1 MMNLLQAVVET
12 AKQGSVTVVVPT
24 AFLSSAA
31 TLLLYKGVPFVIG
44 VIRGKP
50 RYANGNGGSVQ
61 AKIEELE
68 KNPKSGEGETCR
80 EHGEAI
86 SALEESKKNTYGW
99 LARIDGKIDRLL
111 ERKG

>member
-1 MMNLLQAVVET
+1 MITEIIQTTADAVKT
-12 AKQGSVTVVVPT
+12 SSYVT
-24 AFLSSAA
+24 
-31 TLLLYKGVPFVIG
+31 GQFVIDG
-44 VIRGKP
+44 ALLIGTLKVIEAIIGKI
-50 RYANGNGGSVQ
+50 RTRRNGGSVQ

>member
-1 MMNLLQAVVET
+1 MIAEIVQAAADAAKTSSYVTGRFVIDGALLIGTLKVVE
-12 AKQGSVTVVVPT
+12 AI
-24 AFLSSAA
+24 
-31 TLLLYKGVPFVIG
+31 IG
-44 VIRGKP
+44 KIRT
-50 RYANGNGGSVQ
+50 RRNGGSVQ

-68 KNPKSGEGETCR
+68 KNPKSGEGEKCR